1 MPDRQRN
8 GGVDLILINKNK
20 APKLN
25 TTAPIALSF
34 YMDLIL
40 AQDSRNIHYFVE
52 ARENM
57 SDWSAMFV
65 LLGCDPATALRF
77 TRNRPPKAL
86 AFMLQLY
93 ARKNPILIER
103 KVSTKDVN

>member
-1 MPDRQRN
+1 M
-8 GGVDLILINKNK
+8 ILINKNK
-20 APKLN
+20 VPKLN
-25 TTAPIALSF
+25 ATAPIALSF
-34 YMDLIL
+34 YMDLVM
-40 AQDSRNIHYFVE
+40 AQNSKSIHYFVDE
-52 ARENM
+52 REKM
-57 SDWSAMFV
+57 LDWSAMFV

-103 KVSTKDVN
+103 KVSVKEVN